1 MDKVNNNNIFML
13 SGKEATKSTDRS
25 SKDLSRISS
34 RWKEASTRARPRDDG
49 SKRSGTSKRDDGGDE
64 LEVKKSPFDLY
75 NQLQATTNSGKDE
88 ILRNEELLSELRKVG
103 LSSES
108 FVENIDLD
116 DEEDVVY
123 AMVQGNHHSQSS
135 LYAGSDFTVNGAE
148 KLVYGS
154 SAAEKA
160 AEVSLLLEKMVDHIG
175 IMKSQGVTETTLTLK
190 DVGVFDG
197 AKLTITQVD
206 SATKQLNI
214 KFENMSQEA
223 HKLIIR
229 NQESL
234 KAALDTKLGLTVHIV
249 TATTE
254 VEKPVQVYEG
264 AMDERRDGQNAS
276 EEQQRQQ
283 QDRR

>member
-34 RWKEASTRARPRDDG
+34 RWKEASTRARPRDG
-49 SKRSGTSKRDDGGDE
+49 SKQSETSRKDGGDD
-64 LEVKKSPFDLY
+64 LEVKRSPLDLY

-108 FVENIDLD
+108 FVGNVEIDEE
-116 DEEDVVY
+116 EEDVVY
-123 AMVQGNHHSQSS
+123 AMVQGNYDSQAN
-135 LYAGSDFTVNGAE
+135 LYAGRDFTVNGAE

-160 AEVSLLLEKMVDHIG
+160 AEVSLLLEKMVDHID

-249 TATTE
+249 TANTE
-254 VEKPVQVYEG
+254 IEKPVQVYEG